1 MTQKEYE
8 DGAVVEM
15 VSARRYYAAK
25 AMQALIQVHGNGY
38 LWETCRDA
46 FKFADAMLEVE
57 RQAKDGSS

>member
-1 MTQKEYE
+1 MTQQELQ

-38 LWETCRDA
+38 LWETCNDA

-57 RQAKDGSS
+57 KRAKEQP

>member
-1 MTQKEYE
+1 MTKEYE

-25 AMQALIQVHGNGY
+25 AMQALIQVHSNGY
-38 LWETCRDA
+38 MWETCRDA

-57 RQAKDGSS
+57 KQVKEQS

>member
-1 MTQKEYE
+1 MTQKALQ

-25 AMQALIQVHGNGY
+25 AMQALIEKNGSGY
-38 LWETCRDA
+38 LWETCHDA

-57 RQAKDGSS
+57 KQAKDGV